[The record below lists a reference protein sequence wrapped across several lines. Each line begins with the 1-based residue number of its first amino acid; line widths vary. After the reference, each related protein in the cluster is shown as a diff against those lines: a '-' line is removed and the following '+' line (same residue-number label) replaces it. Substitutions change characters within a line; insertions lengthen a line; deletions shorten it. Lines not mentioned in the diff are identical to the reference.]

1 MILTLVLS
9 SICLSV
15 VLTVALI
22 RIRQLGRSE
31 NRQTHNTRIAATVA
45 EKTRPMIR
53 DLEQARTENRRLSVA
68 NMAQGGYLTGLNLAL
83 RRPLGDLTSLAE
95 GLLCDAQ
102 AFGLTPDQ
110 QDRIR
115 GIAERSAGMMG
126 VLDRVGALTELSG
139 KGFHVRPE
147 RLDPRWVAHDA
158 FAAMK
163 TLADAKAVTLTLAER
178 AAHPPVTADPQ
189 RLRQLLINLLT
200 YAVHDSAPDSGIHLS
215 VGDSATGVVLTLSA
229 SGVILS
235 DRQIHLLFDAPS
247 PEFQSDFDLVGA
259 SISRGVAEAMG
270 GTLVASREPSG
281 GLRIDL
287 TLPAAEPLAAEDDE
301 DEAGR
306 PGGTHLLLITAN
318 PAAAAALRRGVQPL
332 GAQLFVATAE
342 DDPAGFARD
351 LRPDAILI
359 DADPVTEALQLKALL
374 DASPLARGIPV
385 IGLAARHTAW
395 DERQALGAGFAAW
408 MPWPVQAGALR
419 RVTTAVVELS
429 LHRKAA

>member
-1 MILTLVLS
+1 MILTLVIS
-9 SICLSV
+9 ATCLSV
-15 VLTVALI
+15 LLAVVLI

-31 NRQTHNTRIAATVA
+31 HQQSQNTRIAAAVA
-45 EKTRPMIR
+45 EKTHPMIR

-68 NMAQGGYLTGLNLAL
+68 NVAQGGYLAGLNLAL

-115 GIAERSAGMMG
+115 GIVERSAGMMG

-163 TLADAKAVTLTLAER
+163 TQADAKSLTLKLAER
-178 AAHPPVTADPQ
+178 AANPPVNADPQ
-189 RLRQLLINLLT
+189 RLRQLLVNLLA
-200 YAVHDSAPDSGIHLS
+200 YAIHDSAPESEIRLS
-215 VGDSATGVVLTLSA
+215 VNGGPSGVVLTLSA
-229 SGVILS
+229 PGVVLS
-235 DRQIHLLFDAPS
+235 DRQIHQLFDLPS
-247 PEFQSDFDLVGA
+247 PEFLSDFDLVGA
-259 SISRGVAEAMG
+259 SISRGVAEAMD
-270 GTLVASREPSG
+270 GTLVATREPSG
-281 GLRIDL
+281 GLQIDL
-287 TLPAAEPLAAEDDE
+287 TLPTAEAAPASE
-301 DEAGR
+301 DEAEVDGG
-306 PGGTHLLLITAN
+306 GGTHLLLITSN

-332 GAQLFVATAE
+332 GAQLFVAAPE
-342 DDPAGFARD
+342 DDPVGFARD

-359 DADPVTEALQLKALL
+359 DADPMSEALQLKAVL

-385 IGLAARHTAW
+385 IGLAARHTPCE
-395 DERQALGAGFAAW
+395 ERQALNAGFAAW
-408 MPWPVQAGALR
+408 MPWPVQTGALR
-419 RVTTAVVELS
+419 RITTAVVELS

>member
-1 MILTLVLS
+1 
-9 SICLSV
+9 
-15 VLTVALI
+15 
-22 RIRQLGRSE
+22 
-31 NRQTHNTRIAATVA
+31 
-45 EKTRPMIR
+45 MIR

-83 RRPLGDLTSLAE
+83 RRPLGDLTALAE
-95 GLLCDAQ
+95 GLLSDAQ

-110 QDRIR
+110 RDRIR

-126 VLDRVGALTELSG
+126 VLDRVGALTELTG

-163 TLADAKAVTLTLAER
+163 TQADAKSVTLKLAER
-178 AAHPPVTADPQ
+178 AANPPVNADPQ
-189 RLRQLLINLLT
+189 RLRQLLVNLLT
-200 YAVHDSAPDSGIHLS
+200 YAIHDSAPESEISLS
-215 VGDSATGVVLTLSA
+215 VSGGSAGVVLTLSA
-229 SGVILS
+229 PGVVLS
-235 DRQIHLLFDAPS
+235 DRQITQLFDLPS

-259 SISRGVAEAMG
+259 SISRGVAEAMD
-270 GTLVASREPSG
+270 GTLVATREPSG
-281 GLRIDL
+281 GLQIDL
-287 TLPAAEPLAAEDDE
+287 TLPAAEPSAAAED
-301 DEAGR
+301 EADGV
-306 PGGTHLLLITAN
+306 GGTHLLLITAN

-332 GAQLFVATAE
+332 GAQLFVAAVD
-342 DDPAGFARD
+342 DDPVSFARD

-359 DADPVTEALQLKALL
+359 DADPIAEALQLKAVL

-385 IGLAARHTAW
+385 IGLAARHTPW
-395 DERQALGAGFAAW
+395 DERQALSAGFAAW
-408 MPWPVQAGALR
+408 MPWPVQTGALR